1 MVLEGDFLRGIYEAS
16 HQAVVALGYIQEL
29 LENMQEGKLEED
41 PRLLQ
46 LVDDS
51 LEKSTGHLQNV
62 TLFGERVV
70 LVQNGHVEAD
80 DLIVNKKS
88 KLSSKIELFFD
99 DLFFV

>member
-1 MVLEGDFLRGIYEAS
+1 
-16 HQAVVALGYIQEL
+16 
-29 LENMQEGKLEED
+29 MQEGKLEED

-51 LEKSTGHLQNV
+51 LEESTSHLQNV
-62 TLFGERVV
+62 TLFGKRVV
-70 LVQNGHVEAD
+70 LVQNGHVKAD

-99 DLFFV
+99 DLLFV

>member
-1 MVLEGDFLRGIYEAS
+1 
-16 HQAVVALGYIQEL
+16 
-29 LENMQEGKLEED
+29 MQEGKLEED

-51 LEKSTGHLQNV
+51 LEESTGHLQNV

-70 LVQNGHVEAD
+70 LVQNGHVKAD